1 MNYSKKGVK
10 AKQIA
15 LNSKSKKWTHKIAL
29 CGIKILLIGILT
41 VGIVGI
47 CVGMGAFRALIDTAP
62 SFSADEVAPSGYSSF
77 VYDTEGHQIAK
88 LVASNSN
95 RIPVGMEKIP
105 EHLADAF
112 VAIEDRRFYEHNGID
127 IKGIIRAGTEF
138 IQSGFKVKQGA
149 STITQQLLKNT
160 IFTDWMEEDGL
171 IDSVR
176 RKVQE
181 QYLAIELT
189 KVLSKEEILLR
200 YMNTINLGQNTLG
213 VQAASL
219 RYFNKDVSELS
230 LSECAVIA
238 GITKNPSAYNPISHP
253 EGNQARRDLVLSNML
268 TQNYITQSEYDEAI
282 NDNVYDR
289 IQAANEVVQGN
300 ETTSYFT
307 DAVTNAVYDDLLNA
321 GYSDTSAYNLLY
333 SGGIKIYST
342 QNPEIQ
348 EIADSVFANEENY
361 PENVKWLLNYQLTIE
376 TAAKE
381 KQNFSSEMLQTYFK
395 ENESRNFNRIFNSQD
410 EAKEHAEI
418 YKNAMLQE
426 FGGEVIAEDVSLV
439 PQPQVS
445 LTIEEQSTG
454 NVVAMIGGRGTKVG
468 SRTLN
473 RSTDAK
479 RSPGSTFKVLAAYA
493 PALDS
498 AGLTL
503 ATVQNDAPFNYD
515 DGTPVN
521 NYDKQYRGLCSLRQ
535 GIQDSLNI
543 VAVKTLTMITPQLG
557 FDYLQN
563 FGFTTLVAS
572 KQVGNEIKS
581 DIVQSL
587 ALGGLTNGV
596 TNFELNAAYASIANQ
611 GTYIKPKLYTK
622 VVARDGSIILDN
634 TQPVSHQ
641 VIKETTAFLLTSAM
655 QDVVTQGTGA
665 SVKFD
670 GMAIAGKT
678 GTSTGYNDVWFAGF
692 TPYYTATT
700 WAGYDNNIDM
710 HGSERT
716 LAKRLWKAVMQ
727 EIHKGLANP
736 GFPPQPEGI
745 VTATVCS
752 RSGKLPI
759 PGLCDGTLTT
769 EYFEEGTVPTTTC
782 DVHYQGVYCQYSN
795 LPATPLCPFQA
806 TGIIEMLPIEDPS
819 LQKGSNTLNPDG
831 STTPN
836 TMIDPETGET
846 VPIITHLCPHNEAFF
861 ADPNFETILQQQQQ
875 EIIARSIAAQQAQE
889 AAAAAAAAQAQEQP
903 APTP

>member
-1 MNYSKKGVK
+1 MNYGKKGVK
-10 AKQIA
+10 EKQNT
-15 LNSKSKKWTHKIAL
+15 LNSKSTKWVRKITL
-29 CGIKILLIGILT
+29 YGIKIILIGILT
-41 VGIVGI
+41 IGVIGLCAGA
-47 CVGMGAFRALIDTAP
+47 GAFRALIDTAP

-77 VYDTEGHQIAK
+77 VYDIEGHQIAK

-105 EHLADAF
+105 ENLADAF
-112 VAIEDRRFYEHNGID
+112 VAIEDERFYEHNGID
-127 IKGIIRAGTEF
+127 IKGILRAGTKF

-189 KVLSKEEILLR
+189 KVLSKEETLLR

-213 VQAASL
+213 VQSASL

-253 EGNQARRDLVLSNML
+253 EANRARRDLVLKNML
-268 TQNYITQSEYDEAI
+268 NQNYISQSEYDEAI

-289 IQAANEVVQGN
+289 IQAANEIVQGN
-300 ETTSYFT
+300 TTTSYFT
-307 DAVTNAVYDDLLNA
+307 DAVTNAVYEDLLAA
-321 GYSDTSAYNLLY
+321 GYSDTNAYNLLY

-342 QNPEIQ
+342 QDPKIQ
-348 EIADSVFANEENY
+348 GIADSVFTNAENF
-361 PENVKWLLNYQLTIE
+361 PDNIKWLLNYQLTIK
-376 TAAKE
+376 TASGE
-381 KQNFSSEMLQTYFK
+381 EQNFSSEMFQTYFK
-395 ENESRNFNRIFNSQD
+395 EHESRNFNRIFNSQD
-410 EAKEHAEI
+410 EAKEHVEM
-418 YKNAMLQE
+418 YKNAMLE
-426 FGGEVIAEDVSLV
+426 EYGGEILAEDISLV

-445 LTIEEQSTG
+445 LTIEDQSTG
-454 NVVAMIGGRGTKVG
+454 YVVAMIGGRGTKVG

-473 RSTDAK
+473 RSTDTT

-521 NYDKQYRGLCSLRQ
+521 NYDKQYRGLCSVRK

-572 KQVGNEIKS
+572 KQVGNEVKS

-596 TNFELNAAYASIANQ
+596 SNFELNAAYAAIANQ

-622 VVARDGSIILDN
+622 VVGRDGSVILDN
-634 TQPVSHQ
+634 TEPISHQ
-641 VIKETTAFLLTSAM
+641 VIKETTAFLLTNAM
-655 QDVVTQGTGA
+655 QDVVTQGTGS
-665 SVKFD
+665 SVNFG

-700 WAGYDNNIDM
+700 WAGYDNNINM
-710 HGSERT
+710 HGAERT
-716 LAKRLWKAVMQ
+716 LSKKLWKEVMQ
-727 EIHKGLANP
+727 EIHKDLANP

-782 DVHYQGVYCQYSN
+782 NVHYQGTYCQYSN
-795 LPATPLCPFQA
+795 LPASPLCPFPA
-806 TGIIEMLPIEDPS
+806 NGIIEMLPIEDPS
-819 LQKGSNTLNPDG
+819 LQKGSNTLNADG

-836 TMIDPETGET
+836 TMIDPLTGEL
-846 VPIITHLCPHNEAFF
+846 VPIVTHLCPHNEAFF
-861 ADPNFETILQQQQQ
+861 ADPNFEIILQQQQQ
-875 EIIARSIAAQQAQE
+875 EIIARAIAAQQAQE
-889 AAAAAAAAQAQEQP
+889 AAAQQAAEAQQAA
-903 APTP
+903 TP

>member
-1 MNYSKKGVK
+1 MNYGKKGVREK
-10 AKQIA
+10 QRSLNAK
-15 LNSKSKKWTHKIAL
+15 SGKWGRKFL
-29 CGIKILLIGILT
+29 LYGIKILLAAFVAAGVMGLCAGIG
-41 VGIVGI
+41 
-47 CVGMGAFRALIDTAP
+47 MFRALIDTAP
-62 SFSADEVAPSGYSSF
+62 SYSPDEVAPSGYSSF
-77 VYDTEGHQIAK
+77 VYDIEGRQIAK

-95 RIPVGMEKIP
+95 RIPVSMDKIP
-105 EHLADAF
+105 DNLAHAF
-112 VAIEDRRFYEHNGID
+112 VAIEDARFYEHNGID
-127 IKGIIRAGTEF
+127 IKGIIRSGVKF
-138 IQSGFKVKQGA
+138 ITSRGRTKQGA
-149 STITQQLLKNT
+149 STITQQLIKNT
-160 IFTDWMEEDGL
+160 IFTDWMDEDGL
-171 IDSVR
+171 ADSIR

-189 KVLSKEEILLR
+189 KEVSKDEILLR

-213 VQAASL
+213 VQSASL
-219 RYFNKDVSELS
+219 RYFNKDVSELT

-253 EGNQARRDLVLSNML
+253 EGNKDRRDDVLNKML
-268 TQNYITQSEYDEAI
+268 EQNYISRKEYEEAM

-289 IQAANEVVQGN
+289 IKQANEVVQSN

-307 DAVTNAVYDDLLNA
+307 DAVTDAVYADLVAA
-321 GYSDTSAYNLLY
+321 GYSDTAAYTTLY
-333 SGGIKIYST
+333 SGGLKIYST
-342 QNPEIQ
+342 QDPSIQ
-348 EIADSVFANEENY
+348 AIADSVFTNEENF
-361 PENVKWLLNYQLTIE
+361 PANVKWLLNYKLTIQ
-376 TAAKE
+376 APDGE
-381 KQNFSSEMLQTYFK
+381 KHNFSSEMFQTYFQQHVK
-395 ENESRNFNRIFNSQD
+395 KGFNCIFNSQD
-410 EAKEHAEI
+410 DAKEYAET
-418 YKNAMLQE
+418 YKNAMLE
-426 FGGEVIAEDVSLV
+426 EIGGEVLAESITLT

-445 LTIEEQSTG
+445 LTIEDQATG
-454 NVVAMIGGRGTKVG
+454 YIVAMVGGRGTKQG

-473 RSTDAK
+473 RSVSST
-479 RSPGSTFKVLAAYA
+479 RSPGSTFKILATYA

-521 NYDKQYRGLCSLRQ
+521 NYDRQYRGLCSLRY
-535 GIQDSLNI
+535 GIQESLNI

-563 FGFTTLVAS
+563 FGFSTLVVS

-581 DIVQSL
+581 DIGQSL
-587 ALGGLTNGV
+587 TLGGLTNGV
-596 TNFELNAAYASIANQ
+596 TNYELNAAYAAIANQ

-622 VVARDGSIILDN
+622 VVDRNGNVILDN
-634 TQPVSHQ
+634 TEPQSHQ

-665 SVKFD
+665 SVNFG

-678 GTSTGYNDVWFAGF
+678 GTSNGYNDVWFAGF
-692 TPYYTATT
+692 TPYYTATVWT
-700 WAGYDNNIDM
+700 GYDNNVDLT
-710 HGSERT
+710 GDERN
-716 LAKRLWKAVMQ
+716 LSKKLWKMVMQ
-727 EIHKGLANP
+727 QIHADLPNP
-736 GFPPQPEGI
+736 GFPSQPSGI

-759 PGLCDGTLTT
+759 PGWCDGTLTT

-795 LPATPLCPFQA
+795 LPATALCPFQV
-806 TGIIEMLPIEDPS
+806 TGVIEMLPIEDPV

-846 VPIITHLCPHNEAFF
+846 VPIVTHLCPHNEAFF
-861 ADPNFETILQQQQQ
+861 ADPNYESILQQQQQ
-875 EIIARSIAAQQAQE
+875 EIINRAISAQQAAEQ
-889 AAAAAAAAQAQEQP
+889 AAAGQ
-903 APTP
+903 